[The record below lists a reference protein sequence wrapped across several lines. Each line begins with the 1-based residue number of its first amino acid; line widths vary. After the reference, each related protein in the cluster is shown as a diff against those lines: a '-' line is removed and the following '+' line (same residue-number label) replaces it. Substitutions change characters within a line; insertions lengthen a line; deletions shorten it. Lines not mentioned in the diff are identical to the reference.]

1 MNNMNKSPKWSKY
14 KNKATGDIVE
24 ARPNTKFPEY
34 QLLRWDDGVFGGVKT
49 CTSMLVTDF
58 EKGWIMSI
66 LANINSLSDDIKT
79 MQMLLDEHGISYKN
93 DIGYPLD
100 DVTIISDYIDELEIE
115 NQRIELLEENIEDLH
130 IDLSWKDDE
139 IESLENELYK
149 LQNEVDSLK
158 RELESIEH

>member
-1 MNNMNKSPKWSKY
+1 
-14 KNKATGDIVE
+14 
-24 ARPNTKFPEY
+24 
-34 QLLRWDDGVFGGVKT
+34 
-49 CTSMLVTDF
+49 
-58 EKGWIMSI
+58 MSI

-130 IDLSWKDDE
+130 IDLSRKDDE

-149 LQNEVDSLK
+149 LQNEIYYLK
-158 RELESIEH
+158 IGLFRWYYYKLGVYMSVHP

>member
-1 MNNMNKSPKWSKY
+1 
-14 KNKATGDIVE
+14 
-24 ARPNTKFPEY
+24 
-34 QLLRWDDGVFGGVKT
+34 
-49 CTSMLVTDF
+49 
-58 EKGWIMSI
+58 MSV

-79 MQMLLDEHGISYKN
+79 IQMLLYEHGISYKN

-149 LQNEVDSLK
+149 LQNEVDYLK
-158 RELESIEH
+158 RGLNS

>member
-1 MNNMNKSPKWSKY
+1 
-14 KNKATGDIVE
+14 
-24 ARPNTKFPEY
+24 
-34 QLLRWDDGVFGGVKT
+34 
-49 CTSMLVTDF
+49 
-58 EKGWIMSI
+58 MSI

-130 IDLSWKDDE
+130 GYLSWKDEE
-139 IESLENELYK
+139 IERLENELYE
-149 LQNEVDSLK
+149 LQNEVDYLK
-158 RELESIEH
+158 RGLNS